1 MKLAIYVSMC
11 LCVLILRY
19 YMCPYTMYRI
29 DRERYLSTLAD
40 GLLLDEAADE
50 EYLGLDT

>member
-1 MKLAIYVSMC
+1 MSPCVSMC
-11 LCVLILRY
+11 PHTTVLHV
-19 YMCPYTMYRI
+19 CPHTIYRI

>member
-1 MKLAIYVSMC
+1 VSPCVSMC
-11 LCVLILRY
+11 PHTTVLHV
-19 YMCPYTMYRI
+19 CPHTIYRI